1 LFPCAEIENKSLLV
15 QRIKESPK
23 PLSLPFLLLV
33 LPPNTVAAS
42 QVHQNRQSFCS
53 FHKNTAFPTR
63 ELKKKKK
70 DLLNTC
76 NTIPA
81 SKVAKSGSSSSYQPK
96 IQGLQDEKITNDE
109 KKFLFPYNRY
119 LNGSSPIC
127 LTAPVT
133 SR

>member
-42 QVHQNRQSFCS
+42 PVHQNRQSFCS

-63 ELKKKKK
+63 ELKKKK

-96 IQGLQDEKITNDE
+96 I
-109 KKFLFPYNRY
+109 
-119 LNGSSPIC
+119 
-127 LTAPVT
+127 
-133 SR
+133 